1 MEEIIRGLTGSMRSS
16 RQAKAKLHDHQRNL
30 EKRNETFKAL
40 EGNGI
45 KNVHSFVNQT
55 GTNIVTLNSLWHTRH
70 THCITFEHAL
80 TKGITVQSLLVTA
93 LS

>member
-1 MEEIIRGLTGSMRSS
+1 MRSS

-30 EKRNETFKAL
+30 AKRKETFKAL

-70 THCITFEHAL
+70 THNNCTTFEHAL